1 MPRDLL
7 RPSSRMNELIANS
20 KILEKMIDLPGNKTN
35 TLTSIES
42 DIEKISQIPIIPS
55 LLEVICRTT
64 GMGFAAIARVTE
76 NKWVA
81 CSIRDEISFGLK
93 TGGELKLE
101 TTICDEIRQTHQAV
115 VIDDVEKDKIFCD
128 HPTPRL
134 YGFQSYI
141 SVPIFRR
148 DGRFFGTLCAIDPKP
163 HRLNTPE
170 IHGMFNL
177 FTDLISFH
185 LQSIEQV
192 SDMTSKLK
200 DEQLTSG
207 LREQFIAIL
216 GHDLRNP
223 LSAITFSSELLLEL
237 PLDKEAISLI
247 NIIKK
252 SSGRMGR
259 LIKNTL
265 DFAKGRLGGGII
277 LNRSNSELLK
287 PVLEDVIEEHKMVRP
302 DVEIITHFDLT
313 KPVFCDDSRIADL
326 LSNLLGNALSH
337 GKTDAPVYVDIMVQN
352 GEFSMSVANSGDKI
366 PENLIGKIFQP
377 FSQGKVK
384 KGQDGLGLGLFIAS
398 EIAQAHGGQISVVS
412 NETETR
418 FTFTMPANS
427 EDVNE

>member
-1 MPRDLL
+1 
-7 RPSSRMNELIANS
+7 
-20 KILEKMIDLPGNKTN
+20 MIDLTVNKTN
-35 TLTSIES
+35 TLSSIQTDVEN
-42 DIEKISQIPIIPS
+42 ISRIPIIPS
-55 LLEVICRTT
+55 LLEVICRTS
-64 GMGFAAIARVTE
+64 GMGFAAVARVTE
-76 NKWVA
+76 EKWVA
-81 CSIRDEISFGLK
+81 CSVRDEILFGLEP
-93 TGGELKLE
+93 GGELKLE
-101 TTICDEIRQTHQAV
+101 TTICNEIRQSHQAV
-115 VIDDVEKDKIFCD
+115 VIDHVEHDKIFYS
-128 HPTPRL
+128 HPTPRM

-141 SVPIFRR
+141 SVPIFRK
-148 DGRFFGTLCAIDPKP
+148 DGSFFGTLCAIDPKP

-170 IHGMFNL
+170 ILGMFNL
-177 FTDLISFH
+177 FADLISFH
-185 LQSIEQV
+185 LQTIEQV
-192 SDMTSKLK
+192 SVMESKLK
-200 DEQLTSG
+200 DEQVTAG

-237 PLDKEAISLI
+237 PLDKEAISLV

-277 LNRSNSELLK
+277 LNRSSSEPLQ
-287 PVLEDVIEEHKMVRP
+287 PILEHVIEEHQTVRP
-302 DVEIITHFDLT
+302 DVEIITRFDLK
-313 KPVFCDDSRIADL
+313 KPVFCDESRIADL

-337 GKTDAPVYVDIMVQN
+337 GKTDAPVYVDVMVQN

-366 PENLIGKIFQP
+366 PENLIGQLFRP
-377 FSQGKVK
+377 FSRGQIK

-418 FTFTMPANS
+418 FTFTMPAEAQDLN
-427 EDVNE
+427 N

>member
-1 MPRDLL
+1 MNDLIKNQK
-7 RPSSRMNELIANS
+7 SM
-20 KILEKMIDLPGNKTN
+20 EKVIDLTGNKTDIPS
-35 TLTSIES
+35 SIQS
-42 DIEKISQIPIIPS
+42 DIENISQIPIIPS

-76 NKWVA
+76 EKWVA
-81 CSIRDEISFGLK
+81 CSVRDEILFGLK
-93 TGGELKLE
+93 PGGELKLE
-101 TTICDEIRQTHQAV
+101 TTICNEIRQTHQAV
-115 VIDDVEKDKIFCD
+115 VIDHVEKDKKFYA
-128 HPTPRL
+128 HPTPHM

-141 SVPIFRR
+141 SVPIFRK
-148 DGRFFGTLCAIDPKP
+148 DGSVFGTLCAIDPKP

-170 IHGMFNL
+170 ILGMFNL

-185 LQSIEQV
+185 LQAVERV
-192 SDMTSKLK
+192 SDMTTKLK
-200 DEQLTSG
+200 DEQITSG

-277 LNRSNSELLK
+277 LSRSYSELLQTI
-287 PVLEDVIEEHKMVRP
+287 LGDVVEEHQMVRP
-302 DVEIITHFDLT
+302 DVEIITRFDL
-313 KPVFCDDSRIADL
+313 KEPVYCDDSRIADL

-337 GKTDAPVYVDIMVQN
+337 GKTDAPIYVDVLVQN
-352 GEFSMSVANSGDKI
+352 GEFNLSVANSGEKI

-377 FSQGKVK
+377 FAQGKAK

-398 EIAQAHGGQISVVS
+398 EIAQAHGGYITVVS

-418 FTFTMPANS
+418 FTFTMPANF
-427 EDVNE
+427 EKVND